1 MKAPF
6 PLFRRYYFLT
16 IFIVLI
22 FITVGFISSRLVL
35 RLTAPNPNEGR
46 RFIFYAHLIDYLN
59 SDHRDQAL
67 AQINKLNAGEIPL
80 HLALVDDKGN
90 VLDPPSEHFNLPWAQ
105 TQKPQEPYEFLHE
118 LVRFPGEPAQYLA
131 VTQDRSNGRPDPKSL
146 WPSAAYMRTFTS
158 MVVSVLL
165 GIALSMLLIFRALR
179 EQTRLADSVLADLQG
194 GNLKARFPIKRMD
207 EIGQTMSRF
216 NRMAEEIERLVDQ
229 LKTAEKSRMKL
240 LQELA
245 HDLRTP
251 VASQK
256 NLLETMIVK
265 DSGIE
270 PKLRQ
275 ELMSLAL
282 KEANYF
288 ERLVEDLLTLAQV
301 SEPRYHEGG
310 ETVSI
315 NALLEDEAE
324 SVALQYGSTKG
335 KVHLKKD
342 ISSAP
347 LEIRGDAHLLR
358 RMIRNGLENAFSFAK
373 SEVTVRLRRE
383 NAGLISIAIE
393 DDGSGFSETS
403 LHSFG
408 ERKISRTFEHS
419 KADENEKSGRLSVG
433 LGSVILKTV
442 AQMHGGSATARN
454 RMSGNQVAGASVTIT
469 LRV

>member
-1 MKAPF
+1 MKAPL

-16 IFIVLI
+16 TFIVLI
-22 FITVGFISSRLVL
+22 FIVVGFISSRLVI
-35 RLTAPNPNEGR
+35 RLTANNPNEGR

-59 SDHRDQAL
+59 PSHRDQAL
-67 AQINKLNAGEIPL
+67 AQINKLNADEMPL
-80 HLALVDDKGN
+80 HLAILDTHGT
-90 VLDPPSEHFNLPWAQ
+90 VLYPPGEHFNQPWDE
-105 TQKPQEPYEFLHE
+105 TEKPELPYEFLHE
-118 LVRFPGEPAQYLA
+118 LVKFPGSPTQYMA
-131 VTQDRSNGRPDPKSL
+131 VTMDRQGGRPSPNSF
-146 WPSAAYMRTFTS
+146 WPSPAYLRTFTS

-179 EQTRLADSVLADLQG
+179 AQTNLADTVIAELQG

-207 EIGQTMSRF
+207 EIGQSMSRF

-229 LKTAEKSRMKL
+229 LKAAEKSRMKL

-256 NLLETMIVK
+256 NLLETMIAK
-265 DSGIE
+265 DAGIE

-301 SEPRYHEGG
+301 SEPRYHADSEL
-310 ETVSI
+310 VSI

-324 SVALQYGSTKG
+324 SVALKYGSTKG
-335 KVHLKKD
+335 TRLKKELTPD
-342 ISSAP
+342 AI
-347 LEIRGDAHLLR
+347 EIRGDAHLLR

-373 SEVTVRLRRE
+373 SEVTVKLRRE
-383 NAGLISIAIE
+383 NAGQVSIVIE
-393 DDGSGFSETS
+393 DDGSGFSESS
-403 LHSFG
+403 LQSFG
-408 ERKISRTFEHS
+408 ERKISRTFE
-419 KADENEKSGRLSVG
+419 ENEKSGRLSVG

-454 RMSGNQVAGASVTIT
+454 RMNGSQVSGASVLIS
-469 LRV
+469 LRA